1 MNTKR
6 KVLVVTL
13 FVIILGIIFYWQFL
27 SAPGSGESERFIVPL
42 NTETQ
47 VVVKKLKNEGFI
59 RSTFGFDIVLFLRGG
74 VSIES
79 GGYKISKG
87 MNIWEVI
94 SVLRGGPYMKW
105 VVIPE
110 GLRKEEI
117 ADILSDALGWS
128 ENQKDEWIK
137 KDTTKNPD
145 FFEGVYF
152 PDTYLIPKDEA
163 PEKVAER
170 MQNKFQEKF
179 AEFAK
184 EATQQNIKW
193 TTLLKIAS
201 IVQREAAGKDDMPL
215 IAGILWNRLLQDTKL
230 EVDATVQYIRGNT
243 EKGWWAPIKV
253 LDKQIDSKY
262 NTYKYKGLPPHPIS
276 NPGMNAI
283 RAVLF
288 PEETKCLFYL
298 HDKSGQIHCAV
309 SYGEHQKNIEKYL
322 R

>member
-1 MNTKR
+1 MNK
-6 KVLVVTL
+6 KFLLILVITL
-13 FVIILGIIFYWQFL
+13 VFVVIFYWQFL
-27 SAPGSGESERFIVPL
+27 SAPGRGESERFIIPL
-42 NTETQ
+42 DTGTWAVME
-47 VVVKKLKNEGFI
+47 KLKNDGFI
-59 RSTFGFDIVLFLRGG
+59 RSTLGFDVVLYSRGNT
-74 VSIES
+74 SIEP

-87 MNIWEVI
+87 MNVWEIVSTI
-94 SVLRGGPYMKW
+94 KNGPYMKW
-105 VVIPE
+105 VTIPE

-117 ADILSDALGWS
+117 ADILSEALGWS

-137 KDTTKNPD
+137 KDTTKNLD

-184 EATQQNIKW
+184 EATKQNIKW

-201 IVQREAAGKDDMPL
+201 IVQREAAGKNDMPL

-243 EKGWWAPIKV
+243 EKGWWTPIKV
-253 LDKQIDSKY
+253 ADKQIDSKY
-262 NTYKYKGLPPHPIS
+262 NTYRYKGLPPHPIS
-276 NPGMNAI
+276 NPGISAI

-298 HDKSGQIHCAV
+298 HDGEKQIHCVV
-309 SYGEHQKNIEKYL
+309 SYEEHQKNIEKYL
-322 R
+322 K

>member
-1 MNTKR
+1 MKR
-6 KVLVVTL
+6 IFFILAT
-13 FVIILGIIFYWQFL
+13 FIILGIIFYWQFL
-27 SAPGSGESERFIVPL
+27 SAPGSGENERFIVPL
-42 NTETQ
+42 NTGTQ
-47 VVVKKLKNEGFI
+47 AVVEKLKNEGFI
-59 RSTFGFDIVLFLRGG
+59 RSTFGFDVILLLRG
-74 VSIES
+74 SISVEP

-87 MNIWEVI
+87 MSVWEII
-94 SVLRGGPYMKW
+94 STIKSGPYMKW
-105 VVIPE
+105 VIIPE

-117 ADILSDALGWS
+117 ADILTKTLGWN
-128 ENQKDEWIK
+128 ENEKSEWIEG
-137 KDTTKNPD
+137 DTTKNQD

-152 PDTYLIPKDEA
+152 PDTYLIPKDEE
-163 PEKVAER
+163 PVKVAER

-184 EATQQNIKW
+184 EATKQNIKW

-201 IVQREAAGKDDMPL
+201 IVQREAAWKSDMPL

-243 EKGWWAPIKV
+243 EKGWWAPIKIV
-253 LDKQIDSKY
+253 DKQIDSKY

-276 NPGMNAI
+276 NPGITAI

-298 HDKSGQIHCAV
+298 HDNQKQIHCAV
-309 SYGEHQKNIEKYL
+309 SYEEHQRNIEKYL

>member
-1 MNTKR
+1 MKNKSILLAFFI
-6 KVLVVTL
+6 LV
-13 FVIILGIIFYWQFL
+13 LGIVFYWQFL

-42 NTETQ
+42 HTGTQ
-47 VVVKKLKNEGFI
+47 VVAEKLKDEGFI
-59 RSTFGFDIVLFLRGG
+59 RNTIGFDVALYLRGNI
-74 VSIES
+74 SIEP

-87 MNIWEVI
+87 MNAWEVI
-94 SVLRGGPYMKW
+94 SVLRGSPYMKW
-105 VVIPE
+105 VTIPE

-117 ADILSDALGWS
+117 ADILSETLEWS
-128 ENQKDEWIK
+128 ENQKDGWIQ

-152 PDTYLIPKDEA
+152 PDTYLIPKDET

-201 IVQREAAGKDDMPL
+201 IVQREAAGRSDMPL

-230 EVDATVQYIRGNT
+230 EIDATVQYIRGNT

-253 LDKQIDSKY
+253 SDKQIDSKY

-276 NPGMNAI
+276 NPGITAI

-298 HDKSGQIHCAV
+298 HDNSGQIHCAKT
-309 SYGEHQKNIEKYL
+309 YDEHKVNIEKYL

>member
-1 MNTKR
+1 MSK
-6 KVLVVTL
+6 KFLIIL
-13 FVIILGIIFYWQFL
+13 FVIFILIAVFYWQFL
-27 SAPGSGESERFIVPL
+27 SAPGSGEGERFIVPL
-42 NTETQ
+42 NTGMQGVAE
-47 VVVKKLKNEGFI
+47 KLKNEGFT
-59 RSTFGFDIVLFLRGG
+59 RSTFGFNITLLLRGG
-74 VSIES
+74 ISIES

-87 MNIWEVI
+87 MNVWEII
-94 SVLRGGPYMKW
+94 STIKNGPYMKW
-105 VVIPE
+105 VIIPE

-117 ADILSDALGWS
+117 ADILAKTLEWS
-128 ENQKDEWIK
+128 ENEKGEWIR

-163 PEKVAER
+163 PEKIAER
-170 MQNKFQEKF
+170 MQDKFQEKF

-184 EATQQNIKW
+184 EATKQNIKW

-201 IVQREAAGKDDMPL
+201 IVQREAAGKSDMPI

-253 LDKQIDSKY
+253 ADKQIDSKY
-262 NTYKYKGLPPHPIS
+262 NTYKYKGLPTHPIS
-276 NPGMNAI
+276 NPGINAI

-298 HDKSGQIHCAV
+298 HDSSGQIHCART
-309 SYGEHQKNIEKYL
+309 YDEHKANIEKYL

>member
-1 MNTKR
+1 MDK
-6 KVLVVTL
+6 KFLKLLVVI
-13 FVIILGIIFYWQFL
+13 FVFIAIFYWQFL
-27 SAPGSGESERFIVPL
+27 SAPGNGESERFVVPL
-42 NTETQ
+42 NTGTQ
-47 VVVKKLKNEGFI
+47 AVGEKLKNEGFI
-59 RSTFGFDIVLFLRGG
+59 RNSLGFDAVLLLRGG
-74 VSIES
+74 LSIES

-117 ADILSDALGWS
+117 ADILGEKLKWS
-128 ENQKDEWIK
+128 EDQKDEWIR
-137 KDTTKNPD
+137 KDTAKNPD

-152 PDTYLIPKDEA
+152 PDTYLIPKDET
-163 PEKVAER
+163 PEKIAER

-179 AEFAK
+179 ADSAT
-184 EATQQNIKW
+184 EAVKQNIKW

-201 IVQREAAGKDDMPL
+201 IVQREAAGKNDMPL
-215 IAGILWNRLLQDTKL
+215 IAGILWNRLLHDTKL

-243 EKGWWAPIKV
+243 EKGWWAPIKIA
-253 LDKQIDSKY
+253 DKQIDSTY

-276 NPGMNAI
+276 NPGITAI

-298 HDKSGQIHCAV
+298 HDGGKQIHCAV
-309 SYGEHQKNIEKYL
+309 SYEEHKGNIEKYL

>member
-1 MNTKR
+1 MK
-6 KVLVVTL
+6 KL
-13 FVIILGIIFYWQFL
+13 FSILTFFIIGMVFYWQFL
-27 SAPGSGESERFIVPL
+27 SAPGSGEGERFIIPL
-42 NTETQ
+42 NIGTRAVAE
-47 VVVKKLKNEGFI
+47 KLKNEGFI
-59 RSTFGFDIVLFLRGG
+59 RSTLGFNVALFLRGSA
-74 VSIES
+74 SIES

-87 MNIWEVI
+87 MNVWEII
-94 SVLRGGPYMKW
+94 STIKSGPYMKW
-105 VVIPE
+105 VIIPE

-117 ADILSDALGWS
+117 ANILSETLEWS
-128 ENQKDEWIK
+128 SSEKNEWIE
-137 KDTTKNPD
+137 KDTAKNPD

-152 PDTYLIPKDEA
+152 PDTYLIPKDET

-184 EATQQNIKW
+184 EATRQNIKW

-201 IVQREAAGKDDMPL
+201 IVQREAAGKNDMPL
-215 IAGILWNRLLQDTKL
+215 IAGILWNRLLQGVKL

-243 EKGWWAPIKV
+243 EKGWWAPIKIA
-253 LDKQIDSKY
+253 DKQIDSTY

-276 NPGMNAI
+276 NPGITAI

-298 HDKSGQIHCAV
+298 HDNNGQIRCAET
-309 SYGEHQKNIEKYL
+309 YEEHKGNIEKYL
-322 R
+322 K

>member
-1 MNTKR
+1 MMK
-6 KVLVVTL
+6 KIFVT
-13 FVIILGIIFYWQFL
+13 FFIFILGLVFYWQFL
-27 SAPGSGESERFIVPL
+27 SAPGNGEDERFIVPL
-42 NTETQ
+42 DTGTQ
-47 VVVKKLKNEGFI
+47 AVAEKLKNEGFI
-59 RSTFGFDIVLFLRGG
+59 RSTLGFDIAFLLRGNIS
-74 VSIES
+74 VES

-87 MNIWEVI
+87 MNMWEII
-94 SVLRGGPYMKW
+94 STLKDGPYMKW

-110 GLRKEEI
+110 GLRKEET
-117 ADILSDALGWS
+117 ADILAETLRWDENEKNGWI
-128 ENQKDEWIK
+128 QKD
-137 KDTTKNPD
+137 TVKNPD
-145 FFEGVYF
+145 LFEGVYF

-201 IVQREAAGKDDMPL
+201 IVQREAAGKSDMPL
-215 IAGILWNRLLQDTKL
+215 IAGILWNRLLEDIKL

-253 LDKQIDSKY
+253 ADKQINSKY

-276 NPGMNAI
+276 NPGVSAI
-283 RAVLF
+283 HAVLF

-298 HDKSGQIHCAV
+298 HDNQKQIHCAIT
-309 SYGEHQKNIEKYL
+309 YIEHQKNIEKYL
-322 R
+322 K

>member
-1 MNTKR
+1 MKNR
-6 KVLVVTL
+6 LIL
-13 FVIILGIIFYWQFL
+13 FAFFILALGIVFYWQFL
-27 SAPGSGESERFIVPL
+27 SAPGSGEGERFIIPL
-42 NTETQ
+42 YTEMR
-47 VVVKKLKNEGFI
+47 VVEEKLKNEGFI
-59 RSTFGFDIVLFLRGG
+59 RSTFGFNTTLFLRGKA
-74 VSIES
+74 SIEP

-87 MNIWEVI
+87 MNAWEII

-105 VVIPE
+105 VAIPE

-117 ADILSDALGWS
+117 ADILSETLEWS
-128 ENQKDEWIK
+128 ENQKDKWIE

-152 PDTYLIPKDEA
+152 PDTYLISKDET

-184 EATQQNIKW
+184 EATKQNIKW

-201 IVQREAAGKDDMPL
+201 IVQREAAGKSDMPL
-215 IAGILWNRLLQDTKL
+215 IAGILWNRLLQDMKL

-253 LDKQIDSKY
+253 ADKQIDSQY

-276 NPGMNAI
+276 NPGISAI

-288 PEETKCLFYL
+288 PEETKYLFYL
-298 HDKSGQIHCAV
+298 HDNNGKIYCAET
-309 SYGEHQKNIEKYL
+309 YGEHIGNIERYL